1 MENAVDAM
9 KMAGAALLFV
19 LAFSITMIM
28 FGQCKA
34 TADIV
39 MEHLQIND
47 FMHGVNGNKENITR
61 RVGLETVIPT
71 IYRYSNQDTDLRVI
85 IKDQTGKVKQV
96 FDQTI
101 ESDIAAETGKGSPE
115 GADYYQHLYNTYGE
129 GAYSNL
135 AGPYMYG
142 APWANDRAK
151 SLERI
156 NCYITGADANLLRN
170 TGLCVL
176 GSNTTNYKQHNYLM
190 GYAGGINTIFLE
202 TYTEYRTS
210 GTILIDDYG
219 EEIITKQPNG
229 TKKIII
235 YQITN

>member
-9 KMAGAALLFV
+9 KMAGAAMLFI
-19 LAFSITMIM
+19 LAFSITMFM
-28 FGQCKA
+28 FGKCRE

-39 MEHLQIND
+39 MDHLSVNY
-47 FMHGVNGNKENITR
+47 FLKGVNGNKDNITR
-61 RVGLETVIPT
+61 KVGLETVIPT

-85 IKDQTGKVKQV
+85 IKKSDGTVLQV

-101 ESDIAAETGKGSPE
+101 ESDIASEANKDTE
-115 GADYYQHLYNTYGE
+115 YYKHIDKLYGE
-129 GAYSNL
+129 GCLGSNSY
-135 AGPYMYG
+135 PYMFG

-151 SLERI
+151 LLERI
-156 NCYITGADANLLRN
+156 NCYITGGDANLLRN
-170 TGLCVL
+170 TALCVN
-176 GSNTTNYKQHNYLM
+176 GTQTKYNSTGNYLLHI
-190 GYAGGINTIFLE
+190 AGGSSNKMFYEI
-202 TYTEYRTS
+202 YTEYRTS

-235 YQITN
+235 YQLIN